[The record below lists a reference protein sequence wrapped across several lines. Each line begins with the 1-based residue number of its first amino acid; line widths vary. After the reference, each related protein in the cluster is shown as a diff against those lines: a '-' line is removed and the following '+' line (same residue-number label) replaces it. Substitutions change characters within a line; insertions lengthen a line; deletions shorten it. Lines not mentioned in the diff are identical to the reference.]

1 MFVEYDTE
9 IPLPREHPWTV
20 VEGKPESKYW
30 DSKALLFAETL
41 TDRRISNL
49 LQYPSAILV

>member
-30 DSKALLFAETL
+30 DFKALLFAETL